1 MEQTTRQFNN
11 NPNVKILESQI
22 RESFG
27 RVVFTHKTHEKCCDL
42 YAENLKKIKLSEI
55 ILSALTT
62 TSLLSSIFGEQKI
75 GTIVGA
81 IFSTIILALTI
92 YTKDY
97 DLGKLSKSHADIAH
111 QLWNIRERYISLIA
125 DIKSNSLSI
134 DEIKKRRD
142 ELQESLNMVYK
153 DAPRTHHKSYELASK
168 SLNENSQINQGE
180 EMTFSD
186 DEIDRF
192 LPNDLRRNKK

>member
-27 RVVFTHKTHEKCCDL
+27 RVVFTHKTHEKCCDI

-81 IFSTIILALTI
+81 IFSTIILAL
-92 YTKDY
+92 
-97 DLGKLSKSHADIAH
+97 
-111 QLWNIRERYISLIA
+111 
-125 DIKSNSLSI
+125 
-134 DEIKKRRD
+134 
-142 ELQESLNMVYK
+142 
-153 DAPRTHHKSYELASK
+153 
-168 SLNENSQINQGE
+168 
-180 EMTFSD
+180 
-186 DEIDRF
+186 
-192 LPNDLRRNKK
+192 

>member
-1 MEQTTRQFNN
+1 MKMDN
-11 NPNVKILESQI
+11 
-22 RESFG
+22 
-27 RVVFTHKTHEKCCDL
+27 D
-42 YAENLKKIKLSEI
+42 
-55 ILSALTT
+55 SATPH
-62 TSLLSSIFGEQKI
+62 SCEYRYN
-75 GTIVGA
+75 
-81 IFSTIILALTI
+81 TI

-153 DAPRTHHKSYELASK
+153 DAPRTNSKSYELASK

-192 LPNDLRRNKK
+192 LANDLRRNRK